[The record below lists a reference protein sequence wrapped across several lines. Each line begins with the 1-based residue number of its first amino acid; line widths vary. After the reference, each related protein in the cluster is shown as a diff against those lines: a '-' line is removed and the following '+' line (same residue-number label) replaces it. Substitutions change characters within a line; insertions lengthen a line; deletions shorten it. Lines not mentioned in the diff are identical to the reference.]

1 LSLSIASIPGA
12 EDLLIKIDAISAAKR
27 DVLEGYFVP
36 VKIED
41 GSRGHTWLYLSN
53 LVFQGGGV
61 LGLAHVG
68 FLAGLER
75 AGIRCA
81 GVAGTSAGA
90 IVATVF
96 AAARKSELYAPMAST
111 LLELISVMPMS
122 SFIDGPPLIRGLIT
136 RVLEKRPIATAPL
149 SWLGALGA
157 LVRLLARRGL
167 NPGDAFEKWLTR
179 TLTRLGVP
187 DTNHLEMHLQAVV
200 DRLTDLGLPR
210 PVKRVDPSGLTTSTK
225 LPTHEM
231 LRVTAT
237 GLPAGLKFTFPGDRR
252 LLSAVYASASPAL
265 YVRASMAIPGFF
277 EPKRMDLAPEYWR
290 EEVRERLNGFVAA
303 NTLDDLGRLREVVFV
318 DGGLLSN
325 VQVDAFETMM
335 RPKKA
340 RGRNGQFQK
349 SKDRQFPTVVATL
362 VSWHGA
368 RAYQA
373 RGSVRGLARDLL
385 ELAQAVRVQ
394 RDRDAWRRISVEP
407 NSSVRLVEID
417 TSEFNWLNFTMSEIE
432 MGNLFVAGLSAA
444 RDFLSSLQAAPK

>member
-1 LSLSIASIPGA
+1 MSLSIASIPGA
-12 EDLLIKIDAISAAKR
+12 EDVLLKIDAISAEKR
-27 DVLEGYFVP
+27 DVLEAFFVP
-36 VKIED
+36 SKIED
-41 GSRGHTWLYLSN
+41 GDGSHTWLYLSN

-81 GVAGTSAGA
+81 GAAGTSAGA

-111 LLELISVMPMS
+111 LLEIISVMPMS
-122 SFIDGPPLIRGLIT
+122 SFIDGPPLIRRLIT

-149 SWLGALGA
+149 AWVGALGA

-167 NPGDAFEKWLTR
+167 NPGDAFERWLTR

-187 DTNHLEMHLQAVV
+187 DTNHLEIHLQALV
-200 DRLTDLGLPR
+200 DRLTDLGLPE
-210 PVKRVDPSGLTTSTK
+210 PAVRVDPTSSISQK
-225 LPTHEM
+225 IPTHEM

-237 GLPAGLKFTFPGDRR
+237 GLPAGLKFTFPGDRK
-252 LLSAVYASASPAL
+252 LLSSVYASASPAL

-277 EPKRMDLAPEYWR
+277 EPKRMDLAPEHWR
-290 EEVRERLNGFVAA
+290 EEVRERLDGFVAA

-349 SKDRQFPTVVATL
+349 SKGRQFPTIVATL

-373 RGSVRGLARDLL
+373 RGSVSGLARDVL

-407 NSSVRLVEID
+407 KSSVRLVEID
-417 TSEFNWLNFTMSEIE
+417 TSDFNWLNFTMSEIE
-432 MGNLFVAGLSAA
+432 MGSLFVAGLSAA
-444 RDFLSSLQAAPK
+444 RDFLGSLQAAPK